1 CRLHLVALIV
11 VMNRVAERPHLAWI
25 GVPYIGGWRTGNPC
39 SIEPGL
45 FEQRHQRHETA
56 IARAPDSDSI
66 RIDHA
71 LVHQIAD
78 TAFQVIDISDPVTR
92 AQARPEFPALAP
104 AAGPVAVQDEIAVP
118 PQRLDKAP
126 CRARVTPA
134 PRGADG
140 I

>member
-78 TAFQVIDISDPVTR
+78 TAFQVIDISDAVTR
-92 AQARPEFPALAP
+92 EQALTEFLALAP
-104 AAGPVAVQDEIAVP
+104 AAGHIDVEDDIAVP
-118 PQRLDKAP
+118 RQSLVKAP
-126 CRARVTPA
+126 CRVSVTPA
-134 PRGADG
+134 PLGAYG